1 MNDVTTPGVEAFGY
15 RQELKRSLSLF
26 DLLVYGLVFIVPGA
40 PIAVFGIVFN
50 ASHGM
55 VPLVYLI
62 GLIAMLF
69 TALSY
74 MAMARA
80 FPVAGSLYTYAGR
93 SLGETVGFFAGWAI
107 LLDYLLLPAL
117 NYVACAIAM
126 HAALPMVPKPVW
138 VAGMLGFA
146 TLINYLG
153 IQTTA
158 RMNVVLLVLGLIIL
172 AVFGAVAGVALS
184 HHVAGA
190 HVSALPFYNPKE
202 ISPGVVLGALSLAVL
217 SFLGFDAISTLS
229 EEAKEGAGAIARAT
243 MLSLCICAA
252 LFVAQTWLASLF
264 VLGRTSFAEGDAT
277 NAAFYDIATTVGGY
291 WTKFLLTVP
300 GTFFAGI
307 AGALTAQAATAR
319 LLFGMARDGKLPRR
333 LAQVSGRHVPQ
344 NAIFLIAAV
353 TLVLG
358 LFMVEQLEL
367 LTSMVSFGALL
378 GFLLLHVSVIAHF
391 IVRQKSRNWL
401 RHAVVPAIGFVIVG
415 YVLWNAEAN
424 AKIAGACWL
433 AAGAVLFVT
442 LRLMGRSTA
451 LPVAGPD

>member
-1 MNDVTTPGVEAFGY
+1 MNDTAPGVEAFGY
-15 RQELKRSLSLF
+15 KQELKRSLSLF

-40 PIAVFGIVFN
+40 PMAVFGIVFN

-138 VAGMLGFA
+138 VFGMLSFA

-158 RMNVVLLVLGLIIL
+158 RLNVVLLVLGLIIL

-190 HVSALPFYNPKE
+190 HVSLLPLYNPKE
-202 ISPGVVLGALSLAVL
+202 ISPNVIFGALSLAVL

-229 EEAKEGAGAIARAT
+229 EEAKEGASAVAKAT
-243 MLSLCICAA
+243 MLSLCICAV

-264 VLGRTSFAEGDAT
+264 VLGRTNFAQGDAT

-291 WTKFLLTVP
+291 WMKFLLTVP

-319 LLFGMARDGKLPRR
+319 LIYGMARDGKLPRP
-333 LAQVSGRHVPQ
+333 LAQISSHHVPR

-353 TLVLG
+353 TLALG
-358 LFMVEQLEL
+358 LFMVDQLEL

-378 GFLLLHVSVIAHF
+378 GFLLLHVSVFAHF
-391 IVRQKSRNWL
+391 VVRGNSRNWL
-401 RHAVVPAIGFVIVG
+401 RHLVVPTIGFVIVG

-424 AKIAGACWL
+424 AKIAGAVWL
-433 AAGAVLFVT
+433 AAGAVLFVA
-442 LRLMGRSTA
+442 LRLTGRSTA
-451 LPVAGPD
+451 LPVDGET